1 MISHMISLS
10 TPSGAGNGWLDGPK
24 LTISRQGLLR
34 LDIGAVP
41 PIAWRLGG
49 QQAIAAERERTG
61 MEVRI
66 VEARPEHAG
75 FLAWVM
81 LTAHRSHLER
91 GLWDFVVGGSEAER
105 LRYLE
110 ALAVTE
116 QAHWAHYSTFLIA
129 EVEGR
134 PVSALCG
141 YFEAEH
147 GTPSLRA
154 GLMQA
159 NGMVGRSEEEH
170 AAGWGRAGSILLVA
184 PEHAPGV
191 WIVEHVATLPE
202 HRRRGLVDRLLVEI
216 LDKGRKRG
224 ASVADIGVLIG
235 NDPAQRAYEKAGF
248 EVSSEK
254 RHPEFEAV
262 YKCPGIRSLSRAL

>member
-1 MISHMISLS
+1 
-10 TPSGAGNGWLDGPK
+10 
-24 LTISRQGLLR
+24 
-34 LDIGAVP
+34 
-41 PIAWRLGG
+41 
-49 QQAIAAERERTG
+49 
-61 MEVRI
+61 MEVKY
-66 VEARPEHAG
+66 EYARREDAG

-81 LTAHRSHLER
+81 MTAHRSHLEK
-91 GLWDFVVGGSEAER
+91 GLWDFVVGGSEADC

-116 QAHWAHYSTFLIA
+116 QAHWAHYSTFIVA

-141 YFEAEH
+141 YFEADC
-147 GTPSLRA
+147 GTPAIREGMS
-154 GLMQA
+154 QA
-159 NGMVGRSEEEH
+159 NKAVGRSEEEH
-170 AAGWGRAGSILLVA
+170 AAGWGRAGSIIQVA

-202 HRRRGLVDRLLVEI
+202 FRRRGLVDRLLVRI
-216 LDKGRKRG
+216 LDEGRMRG
-224 ASVADIGVLIG
+224 AAAADIGVLIG

-248 EVSSEK
+248 EVTAEK
-254 RHPEFEAV
+254 LHPEFEAV

>member
-1 MISHMISLS
+1 
-10 TPSGAGNGWLDGPK
+10 
-24 LTISRQGLLR
+24 
-34 LDIGAVP
+34 
-41 PIAWRLGG
+41 
-49 QQAIAAERERTG
+49 

-66 VEARPEHAG
+66 VEARREQAE

-91 GLWDFVVGGSEAER
+91 GLWDFVVGGSETER
-105 LRYLE
+105 LRYLQ

-116 QAHWAHYSTFLIA
+116 QAHWAHYSTFIVA

-134 PVSALCG
+134 PASALCG

-147 GTPSLRA
+147 GMPSLLKA
-154 GLMQA
+154 IPEA
-159 NGMVGRSEEEH
+159 NEAVGRTKEENT
-170 AAGWGRAGSILLVA
+170 AGWQRAGSILHVA

-202 HRRRGLVDRLLVEI
+202 YRRRGLVDRLLVEI
-216 LDKGRKRG
+216 LDKGRDRG
-224 ASVADIGVLIG
+224 ATIADIGVLMG

-248 EVSSEK
+248 EVTGEK

-262 YKCPGIRSLSRAL
+262 YKCPGIRALSRML

>member
-1 MISHMISLS
+1 
-10 TPSGAGNGWLDGPK
+10 
-24 LTISRQGLLR
+24 
-34 LDIGAVP
+34 
-41 PIAWRLGG
+41 
-49 QQAIAAERERTG
+49 
-61 MEVRI
+61 MEVKY
-66 VEARPEHAG
+66 VEARREHAG

-81 LTAHRSHLER
+81 LTAHRSHLEQ
-91 GLWDFVVGGSEAER
+91 GLWDLVVGGSEGER

-116 QAHWAHYSTFLIA
+116 QAHWAHHSTFMVA

-147 GTPSLRA
+147 GTPSLIT
-154 GLMQA
+154 GMSEA
-159 NGMVGRSEEEH
+159 NGVVGRSEEEH
-170 AAGWGRAGSILLVA
+170 AAGWQRAGSIVHVA

-202 HRRRGLVDRLLVEI
+202 YRRRGLVDRLLAEI
-216 LDKGRKRG
+216 LDRGREQG
-224 ASVADIGVLIG
+224 ATIADVGVLIG

-248 EVSSEK
+248 EVTDEK